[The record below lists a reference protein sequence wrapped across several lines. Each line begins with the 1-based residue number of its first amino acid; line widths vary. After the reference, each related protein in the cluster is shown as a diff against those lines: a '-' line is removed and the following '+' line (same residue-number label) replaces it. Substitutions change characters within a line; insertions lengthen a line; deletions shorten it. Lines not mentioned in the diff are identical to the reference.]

1 VAPLILPYLRER
13 PLVLTRYPDG
23 ITGKSFYQ
31 KDAPAF
37 VPAWIRTVRVHSED
51 GGRDIDYFVVDQADA
66 LRYVINLGAIPLH
79 LWASRVGSL
88 DQPDWL
94 VLDLDP
100 KGAPFADVVAIARL
114 LHRRLD
120 ELSLPNY
127 VKTSGATG
135 LHVLLPL
142 GARYSYAQA
151 RGFAHLLARLA
162 VEEAGDIATVARPL
176 HSRGGKVYVD
186 WGQNARGQT
195 IAAPFSARPRP
206 GATVS
211 CPLAWD
217 EVTARLDPAR
227 FTIATVPKRFAA
239 TTDPLAPVLGA
250 GLDMSAAV
258 AALEQRLAGG
268 PGGGG
273 RAPSRR
279 PRPGRRQ

>member
-1 VAPLILPYLRER
+1 
-13 PLVLTRYPDG
+13 
-23 ITGKSFYQ
+23 
-31 KDAPAF
+31 
-37 VPAWIRTVRVHSED
+37 
-51 GGRDIDYFVVDQADA
+51 
-66 LRYVINLGAIPLH
+66 
-79 LWASRVGSL
+79 
-88 DQPDWL
+88 
-94 VLDLDP
+94 
-100 KGAPFADVVAIARL
+100 
-114 LHRRLD
+114 
-120 ELSLPNY
+120 
-127 VKTSGATG
+127 
-135 LHVLLPL
+135 
-142 GARYSYAQA
+142 
-151 RGFAHLLARLA
+151 
-162 VEEAGDIATVARPL
+162 
-176 HSRGGKVYVD
+176 VYVD

-239 TTDPLAPVLGA
+239 RTDPLAPVLGP

-279 PRPGRRQ
+279 LRPGRRQ